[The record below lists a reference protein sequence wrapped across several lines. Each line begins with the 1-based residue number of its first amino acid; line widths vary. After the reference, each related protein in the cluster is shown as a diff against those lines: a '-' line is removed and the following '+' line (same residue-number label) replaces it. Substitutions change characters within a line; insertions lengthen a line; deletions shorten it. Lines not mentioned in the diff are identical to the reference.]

1 MNIREML
8 SPALQLKLLSLLLA
22 ALLWLFVVM
31 EKSDEADIPFDVTY
45 VNIPAGLKV
54 KAGAP
59 QQLSI
64 HTVGPRILLLRQ
76 RLKGVSAKLD
86 LSAAKEGK
94 TTIAG
99 FEKSL
104 LPVSG
109 VRFTRVSPVI
119 VDIQPAPV
127 AGAGAANSSR
137 QD

>member
-1 MNIREML
+1 MNVREVL
-8 SPALQLKLLSLLLA
+8 SPSLQLKLLSLLLA
-22 ALLWLFVVM
+22 ALLWLFVIL
-31 EKSDEADIPFDVTY
+31 EKSDEADIPLEVTY
-45 VNIPAGLKV
+45 VNVPAGLKV

-86 LSAAKEGK
+86 LSAVKEGK
-94 TTIAG
+94 NTLAG
-99 FEKSL
+99 FENSL

-109 VRFTRVSPVI
+109 VRFARVSPVI
-119 VDIQPAPV
+119 IDIQPEPV
-127 AGAGAANSSR
+127 AGAGPSNTNR

>member
-22 ALLWLFVVM
+22 ALLWLFVTM
-31 EKSDEADIPFDVTY
+31 EKSDETDIPLEVTY
-45 VNIPAGLKV
+45 ANIPAGLEV
-54 KAGAP
+54 KTGDP
-59 QQLSI
+59 RQLSV

-86 LSAAKEGK
+86 LSAVKEGK

-99 FEKSL
+99 FEGSL

-109 VRFTRVSPVI
+109 VKFTRVSPVTI
-119 VDIQPAPV
+119 DTLPSPS
-127 AGAGAANSSR
+127 AGVSNKNR
-137 QD
+137 QH